1 MKDLKEIMLQIE
13 LHSPEGIQDCFMNG
27 ISANELCNGRPL
39 FYELLGEYTR
49 SPRFKECV
57 RIFLDY
63 GFEFE
68 NKAVL
73 GVLADLPEFLDSILS
88 FCPEEVHRPI
98 SLPCSYTPLYKVSLL
113 HVCAEFN
120 HTDTAK
126 VLVKHGADINAK
138 AGTDENGFGGHTP
151 IFHTVNQNSN
161 NSEEMLNFLLEKGAD
176 LDITVKGL
184 IWGNGYDWETF
195 IPSVNPISYA
205 MMGLLPQ
212 MHRDEVVIAKI
223 IEILMKKKF
232 GTGYT
237 PKNVPNKYLGN
248 ERRG

>member
-1 MKDLKEIMLQIE
+1 MLQIE
-13 LHSPEGIQDCFMNG
+13 LHSPEGIRECFKKG
-27 ISANELCNGRPL
+27 ISANEPCNGRPL

-49 SPRFKECV
+49 TPRFKDCV
-57 RIFLDY
+57 RMFIDY
-63 GFEFE
+63 GLEFE
-68 NKAVL
+68 NKTLL
-73 GVLADLPEFLDSILS
+73 GVLADYPEFLETLLS
-88 FCPEEVHRPI
+88 VHPDEAHRHV
-98 SLPCSYTPLYKVSLL
+98 SLPCSYTPMYEVSLL

-120 HTDTAK
+120 HIDSAK

-138 AGTDENGFGGHTP
+138 AGADENGFGGHTP

-184 IWGNGYDWETF
+184 IWGKGYEWETF
-195 IPSVNPISYA
+195 IPAVNPLSYA